1 MKWTT
6 ETSLIVAAATIVA
19 IQIIFR
25 CTYRLLGTFKL
36 LPAIHQRWHS
46 DDSWMAF
53 SLVPLVSRT
62 ACIAWYFDLRAAK
75 THHHDVVAKK
85 LVIPSRLAYALFLW
99 CMKLCLLQFYSRLE
113 NGSNRVHR
121 ARRALWYFIVVSFLV
136 IVLATL
142 LECRPLSLYWAP
154 TKHACQKGTKNL
166 LTMAILNIATDL
178 ALILFPIPM
187 LWKMSTLSFQTKVQL
202 TLLFL
207 VGTIVVVV
215 TIIRLPLIFLHSNSQ
230 TTRTMWAS
238 IELVCAS
245 IVGNAAFYYA
255 LWKEIP
261 RWRGQRPSSVPLVPY
276 ILSLEHNGSEN
287 QRAWTCPEQR
297 LIQASTSD
305 KTDDTSAGTPKDTL
319 SLVETGLKG
328 LHGST

>member
-1 MKWTT
+1 MQA
-6 ETSLIVAAATIVA
+6 IVTI
-19 IQIIFR
+19 
-25 CTYRLLGTFKL
+25 LGTDEACMPEGDKES
-36 LPAIHQRWHS
+36 S
-46 DDSWMAF
+46 DDGNPQHCHRPCLD
-53 SLVPLVSRT
+53 SLSDSDALE
-62 ACIAWYFDLRAAK
+62 
-75 THHHDVVAKK
+75 DVHPQ
-85 LVIPSRLAYALFLW
+85 LP
-99 CMKLCLLQFYSRLE
+99 
-113 NGSNRVHR
+113 N
-121 ARRALWYFIVVSFLV
+121 
-136 IVLATL
+136 
-142 LECRPLSLYWAP
+142 
-154 TKHACQKGTKNL
+154 
-166 LTMAILNIATDL
+166 
-178 ALILFPIPM
+178 
-187 LWKMSTLSFQTKVQL
+187 VQL